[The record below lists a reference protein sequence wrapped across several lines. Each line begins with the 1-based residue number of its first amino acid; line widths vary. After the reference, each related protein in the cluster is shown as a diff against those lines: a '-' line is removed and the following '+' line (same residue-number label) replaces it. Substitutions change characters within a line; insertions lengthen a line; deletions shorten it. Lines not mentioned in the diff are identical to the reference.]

1 MIYWIFITIINWFV
15 ALSLTLALCLALQL
29 YFSISPIAFSTTLY
43 ILLSILRP
51 QLFSLFPITIHP
63 SMFFS
68 LSFPVQLWLILLY
81 FSLPLILLH
90 PYFYFCLSISY
101 LSLNIFFY
109 ISFSLNLSA
118 YVYYLNFLILYLKL
132 SSILQYISIF
142 LFIYKNK

>member
-68 LSFPVQLWLILLY
+68 LSFPVQLWLLLLY

-90 PYFYFCLSISY
+90 PYCPFFFWRWCQFKYEMSRSVQPSPGYVNGSGPLISWCFFM
-101 LSLNIFFY
+101 LTQMSL
-109 ISFSLNLSA
+109 
-118 YVYYLNFLILYLKL
+118 
-132 SSILQYISIF
+132 
-142 LFIYKNK
+142 